1 MKQLKMIFGLL
12 IIITV
17 IISCSKTDYQESKD
31 YSDFL
36 NVELSS
42 INNSLDDSVFLV
54 KITNSINQE
63 FEQVCVLDYE
73 LINKLS
79 NEVFFSHEYVF
90 NKKVPNSP
98 ILGYLNL
105 QSGGD
110 YNHVINLN
118 NIGWDN
124 QYYSDLESGDYNLV
138 VSLYIQ
144 DPESPKNKVSSNIL
158 VIKK

>member
-1 MKQLKMIFGLL
+1 M
-12 IIITV
+12 
-17 IISCSKTDYQESKD
+17 
-31 YSDFL
+31 
-36 NVELSS
+36 ELSS
-42 INNSLDDSVFLV
+42 INNSVNDSVYLV
-54 KITNSINQE
+54 TITNSINEE

-73 LINKLS
+73 LINKSS

-90 NKKVPNSP
+90 NKKVPNSGV
-98 ILGYLNL
+98 LGYLNL

-118 NIGWDN
+118 DIGWN
-124 QYYSDLESGDYNLV
+124 NHYYSDLESGEYNLV

-144 DPESPKNKVSSNIL
+144 DPESPKNTVPSNIV